1 MKFLKIFFSYFE
13 EIFSSIFLVTATVLV
28 IMNVFLR
35 YFLKTGFVW
44 TEEVTTACFVWGVFL
59 GAAAAYKRRAHVSV
73 DTVIKQFPP
82 MAKKITQ
89 LIIDLLQFILVVA
102 VAYLAVRY
110 VKISRNKPTPV
121 LGISSVY
128 ISASILVSFILMS
141 IYSVKFIIMDIK
153 NFVKKEVC

>member
-141 IYSVKFIIMDIK
+141 IYSVKFIIIDIK
-153 NFVKKEVC
+153 NFAKKEMC